1 MKSFDETEKN
11 EATTAEVEKLYD
23 LLQKLYKETDCK
35 ESIPSHLA
43 VVFFVLLKTFCISW
57 NVYLYVFIYLQV
69 IQFATLS
76 LCCIQSLSVKQWKIS
91 STPPFSFEWVL
102 IRFQGSIVFAP
113 EQIRYEIILFLW
125 HLVVYICS
133 ICFGIYIVWNIHIFL
148 ILGLNFC

>member
-35 ESIPSHLA
+35 ESISSDMA
-43 VVFFVLLKTFCISW
+43 VVFFDLLKTFYISW
-57 NVYLYVFIYLQV
+57 NVYLYIFIYLQV
-69 IQFATLS
+69 IQFVTLG
-76 LCCIQSLSVKQWKIS
+76 LCYIQSLSVKQWKIS

-102 IRFQGSIVFAP
+102 IRFQGSIVCSGVN
-113 EQIRYEIILFLW
+113 EIWNYFVLMTSFSL
-125 HLVVYICS
+125 HLIFMFWYFIKIEIFIC
-133 ICFGIYIVWNIHIFL
+133 I